1 MPMST
6 LQNIAE
12 AFELG
17 GNVLGVQPYG
27 HGLIND
33 TYLVTTDAQS
43 DRKVILQR
51 INARVFP
58 EPAWIMAN
66 LRALLDHVH
75 ERQAGIRHP
84 GHDLRLPGIYTTY
97 EHQDFLVGP
106 DGGFWRAIGF
116 IDNACTIEKIASP
129 GQAEEVGFALG
140 RFHYLVHDLETE
152 RLHDTLPGFH
162 VLPQYLRR
170 FAKVAAPIRGALQG
184 PELDF
189 CFSFIDARTQGAD
202 VLEAAKHQGRLRLRP
217 IHGDPKLDN
226 ILFDEQSGHAL
237 SLIDLDTVKPG
248 LIHYDVGDCLRS
260 CCNAGGECPGDTDAA
275 RFDLDI
281 CHAILKRYL
290 DETRGFLTPRDYTY
304 LYDAIRLIPFEL
316 GVRFLTDHLQ
326 GNHYFKIDRPDQ
338 NLHRAMTQFQL
349 AASIEH
355 SEARIKTLI
364 DELTAG

>member
-1 MPMST
+1 MST

-17 GNVLGVQPYG
+17 GNILDVQPYG

-33 TYLVTTDAQS
+33 TCLVTTDAQS

-51 INARVFP
+51 INTRVFP

-84 GHDLRLPGIYTTY
+84 GHDLRLPEIYTTY
-97 EHQDFLVGP
+97 AHEDFLVGP
-106 DGGFWRAIGF
+106 DGGFWRATGF
-116 IDNACTIEKIASP
+116 IDNACTIDKIASP

-140 RFHYLVHDLETE
+140 RFHHLVHDLEPE

-162 VLPQYLRR
+162 ILPRYLER
-170 FAKVAAPIRGALQG
+170 FTEVANRKKRASSSHK
-184 PELDF
+184 LDY
-189 CFSFIDARTQGAD
+189 CVSFIDARQQGAD
-202 VLEAAKHQGRLRLRP
+202 VLEAAKHQGLLRLRP

-226 ILFDEQSGHAL
+226 ILFDQQSGHAL

-248 LIHYDVGDCLRS
+248 LIHYDIGDCLRS
-260 CCNAGGECPGDTDAA
+260 CCNPAGECADDAA
-275 RFDLDI
+275 SVRFDLDL
-281 CHAILKRYL
+281 CHAILERYL
-290 DETRGFLTPRDYTY
+290 DETRGFLTPHDYAY

-316 GVRFLTDHLQ
+316 GIRFLTDHLE
-326 GNHYFKIDRPDQ
+326 GNNCFKIERPDQ

-349 AASIEH
+349 TASVERN
-355 SEARIKTLI
+355 EARITTLI
-364 DELTAG
+364 DELAAG